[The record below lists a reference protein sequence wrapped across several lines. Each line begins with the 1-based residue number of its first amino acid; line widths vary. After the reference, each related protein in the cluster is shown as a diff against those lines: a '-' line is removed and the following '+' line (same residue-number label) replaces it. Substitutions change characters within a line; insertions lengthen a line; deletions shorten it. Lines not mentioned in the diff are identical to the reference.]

1 MRLWLGELELAT
13 GQRQVTILV
22 NFGDYY
28 IYTRIIKSTKLT
40 NPFMF
45 TMRLLTCSTNNMAM
59 SKIVSICAK
68 KMEVGISNHEYE
80 YD

>member
-1 MRLWLGELELAT
+1 
-13 GQRQVTILV
+13 LV

-45 TMRLLTCSTNNMAM
+45 TIRLLTCSTNNMEM
-59 SKIVSICAK
+59 IKIVSIRANN
-68 KMEVGISNHEYE
+68 MEVEISNHA

>member
-1 MRLWLGELELAT
+1 MRLWLGELELPDN
-13 GQRQVTILV
+13 GKSP
-22 NFGDYY
+22 FGDYY

-45 TMRLLTCSTNNMAM
+45 TIRLLTSSTNNMAM
-59 SKIVSICAK
+59 SKIVSICAN